1 MPNQSSSSSNTTSSS
16 STNASAP
23 KSDYAYCKPY
33 GGWHGFMRSHG
44 LKPHDDDDVQE
55 GKDILEGFREL
66 DGFEANA
73 DGEKAK
79 NK

>member
-1 MPNQSSSSSNTTSSS
+1 
-16 STNASAP
+16 
-23 KSDYAYCKPY
+23 
-33 GGWHGFMRSHG
+33 MRSYG

-55 GKDILEGFREL
+55 AKDILEGFREL
-66 DGFEANA
+66 DEFEANE